1 MSSVSDTRRVT
12 AVVGV
17 LSLAVFMS
25 SLDLFIVNLAFPYIS
40 RQYPGTSLSSLSWV
54 LNAYTIVF
62 AAVLVP
68 AGRWADRVGRRR
80 LFAVG
85 MAGFSLGSVLCGLA
99 PGVGAL
105 IAARIVQAAGAGA
118 MVPASLSLLLA
129 AVPPAAR
136 PKAIGTWS
144 ALGALGAALGPVI
157 GGALVQVN
165 WRWVFWINV
174 PVGLAAMVLAGRV
187 VPESRDG
194 ESRGRPDVIGAGL
207 LAAAVGLVALALV
220 KAPEWGWGSA
230 RFVGLLAASV
240 VCGTAMVFR
249 SRRHHSPVIE
259 LELLRVRSFSGA
271 FTASILYYAGFGAF
285 VLSTVE
291 FLTGVWHYSAV
302 EAGLAIA
309 PGPLMVLPF
318 ARVAAPRLAAR
329 LGGPGRVA
337 AIGCFVNAL
346 AQLLW
351 LWRIQAQPAYVSH
364 LLPAQLLGGAGVGL
378 TIPSLLGAGSA
389 GLTPARFGTGSGILN
404 MARQIG
410 TVLGVAGLVAILAR
424 VSHADPVAAYR
435 NGLLL
440 VIGFFAAA
448 GVMSAG
454 LLAGRPTPVPASSA
468 PPAPAEGRETPVEAA
483 AGLQV
488 QGGAGFQA
496 GDLGAGRGGGH
507 VHQAGD
513 QAEAVLVED
522 RVVDAVAAGR
532 GDGAEVIDHLRCLQP
547 RGADG
552 EQERVHRVL
561 GDGEGVAGVEQLG
574 VDQET
579 GVHHERD
586 VRVDERVVHAVDVH
600 VEAGDLERVA
610 VLDLVHPVAELAELG
625 ADRLVGP
632 QGHAGIAGQR
642 GADRVR
648 VQVVRVLVGDHDR
661 GGAVQGGGR
670 VAPAAR
676 VDDQGGA
683 VLLQP
688 DARVPELGEPHGLT
702 IQWPTLGEWTA

>member
-1 MSSVSDTRRVT
+1 VSTAAPVAATDARRVT

-80 LFAVG
+80 LFVIG
-85 MAGFSLGSVLCGLA
+85 LAGFSLGSVLCGLA

-105 IAARIVQAAGAGA
+105 IAARVVQAAGAGA

-136 PKAIGTWS
+136 ARAIGTWS

-174 PVGLAAMVLAGRV
+174 PVGLVAVALAGRV
-187 VPESRDG
+187 VPESRD
-194 ESRGRPDVIGAGL
+194 ETASGRPDIIGAGL

-220 KAPEWGWGSA
+220 KAPDWGWDSA
-230 RFVGLLAASV
+230 RFLGLLAASLAS
-240 VCGTAMVFR
+240 GAAMVFR

-259 LELLRVRSFSGA
+259 LELLRARTFSGA
-271 FTASILYYAGFGAF
+271 FAASILYYAGFGAF
-285 VLSTVE
+285 VLSAVE

-318 ARVAAPRLAAR
+318 ARVVAPRLAVR

-337 AIGCFVNAL
+337 VIGCFVNAL

-351 LWRIQAQPAYVSH
+351 LWLIQAQPAYLTH

-378 TIPSLLGAGSA
+378 TIPSLLGAGSVS
-389 GLTPARFGTGSGILN
+389 LTPARFGTGSGILN
-404 MARQIG
+404 TARQVG
-410 TVLGVAGLVAILAR
+410 TVLGVAGLVAILAQ
-424 VSHADPVAAYR
+424 VSPADPLPAYR

-448 GVMSAG
+448 GVVSA
-454 LLAGRPTPVPASSA
+454 LLLTGR
-468 PPAPAEGRETPVEAA
+468 PAPAPSVPAPSVPA
-483 AGLQV
+483 PSV
-488 QGGAGFQA
+488 
-496 GDLGAGRGGGH
+496 
-507 VHQAGD
+507 
-513 QAEAVLVED
+513 
-522 RVVDAVAAGR
+522 
-532 GDGAEVIDHLRCLQP
+532 
-547 RGADG
+547 
-552 EQERVHRVL
+552 
-561 GDGEGVAGVEQLG
+561 
-574 VDQET
+574 
-579 GVHHERD
+579 
-586 VRVDERVVHAVDVH
+586 
-600 VEAGDLERVA
+600 
-610 VLDLVHPVAELAELG
+610 
-625 ADRLVGP
+625 
-632 QGHAGIAGQR
+632 
-642 GADRVR
+642 
-648 VQVVRVLVGDHDR
+648 
-661 GGAVQGGGR
+661 
-670 VAPAAR
+670 PAAPGPGR
-676 VDDQGGA
+676 RA
-683 VLLQP
+683 
-688 DARVPELGEPHGLT
+688 
-702 IQWPTLGEWTA
+702 